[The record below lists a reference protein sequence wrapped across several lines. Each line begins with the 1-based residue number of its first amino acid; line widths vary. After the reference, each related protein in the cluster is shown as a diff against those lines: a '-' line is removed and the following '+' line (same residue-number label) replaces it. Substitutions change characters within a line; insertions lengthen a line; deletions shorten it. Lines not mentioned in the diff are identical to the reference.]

1 MTAYRDALTIDE
13 SASEQRLALA
23 AKVLAGSGGVVLLN
37 GAVALRPALREILC
51 EVIEPMGTAHRC
63 EEEYKVL
70 VENASRMLSSSR
82 LAPHLPHRRL
92 RWLVVEDHG
101 AGTSESWRAP

>member
-1 MTAYRDALTIDE
+1 MTAYGDALTIDE
-13 SASEQRLALA
+13 SASDQRLAMA
-23 AKVLAGSGGVVLLN
+23 AEVLAGRDGVVLLN
-37 GAVALRPALREILC
+37 GAVALRPTAHEILC

-82 LAPHLPHRRL
+82 LAPYLPHRRL
-92 RWLVVEDHG
+92 RWRVVEDHG
-101 AGTSESWRAP
+101 TGTSESWRAP

>member
-1 MTAYRDALTIDE
+1 MTAYGDALTIDE
-13 SASEQRLALA
+13 SASDQRLAMA
-23 AKVLAGSGGVVLLN
+23 AEMLAGCDGVVLLN
-37 GAVALRPALREILC
+37 GIVALRPTGREIVC

-82 LAPHLPHRRL
+82 LAPYLPQRRL
-92 RWLVVEDHG
+92 RWRVVEDHG
-101 AGTSESWRAP
+101 SGTSESWRAP